1 MKSCAQH
8 PCRGSVL
15 LELALSVI
23 VLILMTA
30 GALQFGYA
38 FYSYGRLQRAVRNG
52 ARFASLEPYP
62 NRTPACL
69 ERQKERVRRFVVCGD
84 PAPVHGRTGC
94 VPGLSPEQVEVV
106 YHADGKGVPVSV
118 EVAIRGFRLA
128 SVFST
133 YELDGTPAAAASFA
147 GRYAPHG
154 CPP

>member
-1 MKSCAQH
+1 MKDSGPQH
-8 PCRGSVL
+8 RRGSVL

-23 VLILMTA
+23 VLVLLAA

-38 FYSYGRLQRAVRNG
+38 FYAYGQLQRAVRNG

-62 NRTPACL
+62 TRTPACL
-69 ERQKERVRRFVVCGD
+69 ERQKERVRRFVVYGD
-84 PAPVHGRTGC
+84 PAPGKGRNSC
-94 VPGLSPEQVEVV
+94 VPGLSPERVEVV
-106 YHADGKGVPVSV
+106 YHADEKGVPVSV

-133 YELDGTPAAAASFA
+133 YELDGAPAAAAPFT
-147 GRYAPHG
+147 GRYAPNG

>member
-1 MKSCAQH
+1 MKDSGRQRR
-8 PCRGSVL
+8 RGSVL

-38 FYSYGRLQRAVRNG
+38 FYAYGRLQRAVRNG
-52 ARFASLEPYP
+52 ARFASLEPYQ

-84 PAPVHGRTGC
+84 PAPHLGSAGC
-94 VPGLSPEQVEVV
+94 LPGLSPKQVEVV
-106 YHADGKGVPVSV
+106 YHADGNGVPVSV
-118 EVAIRGFRLA
+118 EVAIRKFRLA

-133 YELDGTPAAAASFA
+133 YELDGAPAAAAPFA
-147 GRYAPHG
+147 GRYAPNG